1 MPTFIPSF
9 IHPFH
14 HSFIR
19 LFIYSFICPFIHSS
33 LWLIHSL
40 MSSSSQFSDH
50 QNMMNMG
57 AAAMSGSVHAGSQYG
72 TTSGWHS
79 SPGASTGN
87 TASLSPNQGAGSS
100 PSGGNGIGA
109 VSQFLRTSS
118 MSPVSGRRRSIWGRR
133 RKRRR
138 RRRKRRRIIIIR
150 RRWGGRRRGKRRG
163 KRRRR

>member
-1 MPTFIPSF
+1 MIPSFVRSFIHLFVHSFISNINAHIHSIIYSFIPSF
-9 IHPFH
+9 F

-19 LFIYSFICPFIHSS
+19 LFIYLSIHSFIS
-33 LWLIHSL
+33 LIHSL
-40 MSSSSQFSDH
+40 MTFSSQFSDH

-118 MSPVSGRRRSIWGRR
+118 MSPVSGRRRSI
-133 RKRRR
+133 
-138 RRRKRRRIIIIR
+138 
-150 RRWGGRRRGKRRG
+150 
-163 KRRRR
+163 